1 MHSSQMNIQMEV
13 IKKINIQFAGTLML
27 VMLSCVVVFHLLVLS
42 GAIPY
47 SVVWGGRLES
57 ISQMYLFEAVS
68 ITINLAV
75 IATVG
80 MKMGYIKPFM
90 PKMAVTFLLWALAIL
105 FALNTV
111 GNLFSQTTLET
122 ILFTPLTLISSVLCY
137 RMAIEG

>member
-1 MHSSQMNIQMEV
+1 MEV
-13 IKKINIQFAGTLML
+13 IKKINIQFAGTVML

-57 ISQMYLFEAVS
+57 TSQMYLFGAVS

-80 MKMGYIKPFM
+80 IKVGYIKPFI
-90 PKMAVTFLLWALAIL
+90 PKRAVTFLLWALAIL

-111 GNLFSQTTLET
+111 GNIFSKNTLET